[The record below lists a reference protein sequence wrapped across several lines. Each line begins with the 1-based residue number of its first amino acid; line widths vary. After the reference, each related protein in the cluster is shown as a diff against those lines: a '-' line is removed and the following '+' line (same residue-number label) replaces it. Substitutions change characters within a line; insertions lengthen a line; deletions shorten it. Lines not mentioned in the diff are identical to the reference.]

1 MTRARIVPVLA
12 PAIRNVLG
20 TQVALV
26 DSAETTASAV
36 RQRLA
41 AAGIARNA
49 GRGDVRFLATDG
61 PDRFRRVGERFFG
74 EPIAREL
81 VELTDL

>member
-1 MTRARIVPVLA
+1 LAR
-12 PAIRNVLG
+12 RG
-20 TQVALV
+20 
-26 DSAETTASAV
+26 
-36 RQRLA
+36 
-41 AAGIARNA
+41 